1 MKKWIM
7 LFLCLLMLLPSSV
20 PAHAA
25 APKIIDDADLLTDQ
39 QEAELEEKA
48 LALIEQYQMDVVIVT
63 NYSLGGKSSESFAD
77 DYYDENGYGIGSDA
91 SGVLFLLSMEYRDW
105 AISTT
110 GDSIYALTDYGIQ
123 TLFSDI
129 AGYLSEDDYYRAF
142 DRYLTELDR
151 YFRAYRDGSPIDGT
165 PGEYDGPGSYHPGT
179 QDEIVKYD
187 NPWQALPR
195 MLLIGLLVGAVA
207 GGIVLLV
214 MISTMRTAKPQSG
227 AKEYMKPGTYEL
239 CQRSDVFLYSHVS
252 KSARAE
258 SSSGG
263 SHGGS
268 HGSSVHSSSSGR
280 SHGGGHGKF

>member
-7 LFLCLLMLLPSSV
+7 LFLCLLMLLPQSV

-25 APKIIDDADLLTDQ
+25 APKIVDDADLLTEQ
-39 QEAELEEKA
+39 QEAKLEEKA
-48 LALIEQYQMDVVIVT
+48 QALIEQYQMDVVIVT
-63 NYSLGGKSSESFAD
+63 NESLGGKSSESFAD
-77 DYYDENGYGIGSDA
+77 DYFDENGYGIGSDA

-142 DRYLTELDR
+142 DKYLTELDH
-151 YFRAYRDGSPIDGT
+151 YFRAYRDGSPIDGN
-165 PGEYDGPGSYHPGT
+165 PGIYDGPGTYHPST
-179 QDEIVKYD
+179 QDEIVTSNNLLRK
-187 NPWQALPR
+187 LPR
-195 MLLIGLLVGAVA
+195 MLLIGLLVGALA
-207 GGIVLLV
+207 GGIVLVV
-214 MISTMRTAKPQSG
+214 MISQMRTAKPQSG

-252 KSARAE
+252 KSVRAQ

-263 SHGGS
+263 GRGGS
-268 HGSSVHSSSSGR
+268 HGSSIHTGSSGR